1 MRFLKT
7 VCCNVNHLTIS
18 NLKRRGVLTLLKI
31 ALAQIEVIPGRP
43 DINTKTMLTQIHQA
57 RQQKSQMIIFPEMS
71 IPGYFLGDTWEQLTF
86 LKDCETY
93 GQQIIAASRDICIIF
108 GNIAVDW
115 ARVNDD
121 GRIRKYNACFIAY
134 QGRLLGNDNFPYP
147 FRIKTLQ
154 PNYREFDDSRHF
166 YSLRKLAIELELNV
180 SQLLQPVTIDIDSK
194 RLNLG
199 CLLCED
205 GWSDD
210 YAVKPI
216 TALQQNGPVDLFVN
230 ISSSPYTIGK
240 NNKRNRIFS
249 AQAKSVNAPLVYV
262 NNIGIQNNGKTIYT
276 FDGCSTVYNHKG
288 EIIEYCPSFSSA
300 LTCIDLHL
308 TADDSTFSSSAI
320 PNDDRSIRTIYQSIA
335 YGTKSFLNS
344 IGIKK
349 VVIGSSGGIDS
360 AVSAALYT
368 KILGPENVLLVNM
381 PSIFNSKTTQDL
393 SAKLAQNLGCLY
405 TIIPIQKVVDDT
417 IQQLSNSPIVNL
429 KSGEKQS
436 LVISPFV
443 IENIQARDRSSRVL
457 AGVAAAFGAGFTCNA
472 NKSEMTVGYSTLY
485 GDLGGFFAALSDL
498 WKYQIYELARFLNNE
513 VYKKEVIPQEIIDL
527 VPSAE
532 LSFDQ
537 SVDEGKGDPIIYP
550 YHDYLFR
557 AFMEHWNRRTPED
570 ILLWYEQGVL
580 EEKLG
585 CQSGLVTTLFPTP
598 QEFINDL
605 EKWWK
610 LYTGMAVAKRIQA
623 PPVLAVSR
631 RAYGF
636 DHREA
641 QNGFY
646 FTINYQQIKER
657 LLH

>member
-1 MRFLKT
+1 M
-7 VCCNVNHLTIS
+7 
-18 NLKRRGVLTLLKI
+18 LKI
-31 ALAQIEVIPGRP
+31 ALAQIEIIPGRP
-43 DINTKTMLTQIHQA
+43 DINTRTMLDQIEQA
-57 RQQKSQMIIFPEMS
+57 RQQQAQMIIFPEMS
-71 IPGYFLGDTWEQLTF
+71 IPGYFLGDTWEQPSF
-86 LKDCETY
+86 LRDCEEY
-93 GQQIIAASRDICIIF
+93 GQQIIAASTDLCIIF
-108 GNIAVDW
+108 GNIAMDW
-115 ARVNDD
+115 NKVNDD
-121 GRIRKYNACFIAY
+121 GRIRKYNACFVAY
-134 QGRLLGNDNFPYP
+134 QGKLLGNDNFPYP

-180 SQLLQPVTIDIDSK
+180 NQLLQPVT
-194 RLNLG
+194 LNINNKQVKLG

-216 TALQQNGPVDLFVN
+216 TALHQNGPVDFFIN

-240 NNKRNRIFS
+240 NNKRNRTFS
-249 AQAKSVNAPLVYV
+249 HQVKQVNRPLIYV
-262 NNIGIQNNGKTIYT
+262 NNTGIQNNGKTIYT
-276 FDGCSTVYNHKG
+276 FDGCSTVYNQKG
-288 EIIEYCPSFSSA
+288 EIIEYCPAFSSFS
-300 LTCIDLHL
+300 TCIDLPL
-308 TADDSTFSSSAI
+308 SPENPKTPCIAT
-320 PNDDRSIRTIYQSIA
+320 PNDDRDIATIYQSLA
-335 YGTKSFLNS
+335 YGTKHFLKS
-344 IGIKK
+344 IGLKK
-349 VVIGSSGGIDS
+349 VVIGASGGIDS

-368 KILGPENVLLVNM
+368 QILGPDNVLLVNM
-381 PSIFNSKTTQDL
+381 PSIYNSKTTKDL

-405 TIIPIQKVVDDT
+405 TIMPIQEVVEYT
-417 IQQLSNSPIVNL
+417 TKQLGNTPIIDLKNGQEQNL
-429 KSGEKQS
+429 KVSS
-436 LVISPFV
+436 FA
-443 IENIQARDRSSRVL
+443 IENIQARDRSSRIL

-485 GDLGGFFAALSDL
+485 GDQAGFLAALSDL
-498 WKYQIYELARFLNNE
+498 WKYQIYEIAIFLNQHIF
-513 VYKKEVIPQEIIDL
+513 KKEVIPQEIIDL

-532 LSFDQ
+532 LSFEQ

-570 ILLWYEQGVL
+570 ILRWYEEGVL
-580 EEKLG
+580 EEKIG
-585 CQSGLVTTLFPTP
+585 CHSGLIDKLFSTP
-598 QEFINDL
+598 DDFITDL

-641 QNGFY
+641 QNSAY
-646 FTINYQQIKER
+646 FTLNYQKIKER
-657 LLH
+657 LLQE